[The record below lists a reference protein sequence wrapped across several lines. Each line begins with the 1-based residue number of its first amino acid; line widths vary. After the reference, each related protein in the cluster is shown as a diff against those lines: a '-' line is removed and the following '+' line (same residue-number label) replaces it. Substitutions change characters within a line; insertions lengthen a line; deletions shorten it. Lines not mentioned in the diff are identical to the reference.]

1 MSGSAPVPLLLPL
14 AILPN
19 GEAVRPER
27 LLGITIEPAV
37 ALYDCEVQRFDVV
50 AHMVDGTAR
59 KVGER
64 LLRAAAKNVASEA
77 AEAVN
82 RAFRSPSSQT
92 AGGPRV
98 RVRDAGEST

>member
-1 MSGSAPVPLLLPL
+1 MTEAAPAPPLMPL

-27 LLGITIEPAV
+27 VVGITIEPAV
-37 ALYDCEVQRFDVV
+37 VFYDCEIQRFDVV

-64 LLRAAAKNVASEA
+64 LLQAAARSLASEA
-77 AEAVN
+77 AQAIN
-82 RAFRSPSSQT
+82 RASRYQ
-92 AGGPRV
+92 PR
-98 RVRDAGEST
+98 